1 MSNTNYPEVVY
12 WLALIN
18 ESGLKLNL
26 TKPIIQRWCVIE
38 HRPLADLFSLP
49 PLDLSNTFG
58 LSDTDTK
65 KIIATTDHL
74 NKQASTL
81 SQWQKEGHNPL
92 ICTNPRYPQRL
103 IYNLPPAK
111 HPLILWTR
119 GPVDLLNKPA
129 VTMLGSQTPNDAT
142 AEFVKELMTTLEA
155 EAIGLVSGY
164 GRGLDRITLDT
175 MQSTDNGFGVAVIPM
190 GLNAFAK
197 TTKKL
202 ETAIQA
208 GRIALVSPFSPN
220 TPFNQKLA
228 DARNLLI
235 DHMTLALLIP
245 ESDDDTQD
253 RAVSAL
259 ERGLPVFVKANTNA
273 NRILLD
279 QGALLLTD
287 SGEVVEWVQQAL
299 VDAAMQD
306 DETEQTTIDTAAIPL
321 TATAPTDPPA
331 SNDNYALRSEEID
344 PLDSDEALEVLSL
357 GGEIP
362 EILRSRLKKSED
374 DGLE

>member
-1 MSNTNYPEVVY
+1 MSNYPEVVY

-38 HRPLADLFSLP
+38 RRSLVDLFSLP

-58 LSDTDTK
+58 LSDVDTK
-65 KIIATTDHL
+65 KVISATNHL
-74 NKQASTL
+74 NKQASML
-81 SQWQKEGHNPL
+81 GQWQKEGYDPL
-92 ICTNPRYPQRL
+92 ICTDPRYPQRL

-111 HPLILWTR
+111 HPLILWIR
-119 GPVDLLNKPA
+119 GPADLLNRPA
-129 VTMLGSQTPNDAT
+129 VTMLGSQNPNETAT
-142 AEFVKELMTTLEA
+142 AFINELMTTLEA

-164 GRGLDRITLDT
+164 GRGLDRVTFDT

-197 TTKKL
+197 TTQKL
-202 ETAIQA
+202 EPAIQA
-208 GRIALVSPFSPN
+208 KRIVLVSPFSPN
-220 TPFNQKLA
+220 TAFDQKLA
-228 DARNLLI
+228 EARNLLI

-245 ESDDDTQD
+245 ESDDATQS
-253 RAVSAL
+253 RAVAAL
-259 ERGLPVFVKANTNA
+259 ERGLPVFVKANTDA
-273 NRILLD
+273 NRDLLD

-299 VDAAMQD
+299 VDDAMQED
-306 DETEQTTIDTAAIPL
+306 DPEQSTIDAAAIPL
-321 TATAPTDPPA
+321 AVTAPTDPPM
-331 SNDNYALRSEEID
+331 SDDNYALRSEEID

-362 EILRSRLKKSED
+362 EILRNRLKKPDNDE
-374 DGLE
+374 